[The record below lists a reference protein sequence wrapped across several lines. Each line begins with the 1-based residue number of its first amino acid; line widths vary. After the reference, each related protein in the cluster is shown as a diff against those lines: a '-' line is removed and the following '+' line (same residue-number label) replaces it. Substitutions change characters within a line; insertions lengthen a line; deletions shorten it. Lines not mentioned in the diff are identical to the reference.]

1 MAVIKMKNGDKW
13 LNVFCG
19 YSKEPPTTVNVD
31 VTSGDKAPKITLE
44 TSNTEYRYL
53 YASGITSLTLD
64 SSDTFANDSEAFY
77 SFIFISGTT
86 AIVINNTLNAFFKGD
101 DCVNG
106 VFTPIATKTY
116 EMYLWWNGLSWNAVI
131 RGI

>member
-19 YSKEPPTTVNVD
+19 YSKEPPTAINVD
-31 VTSGDKAPKITLE
+31 VTSGDKAPNIALE

-53 YASGITSLTLD
+53 YASGIRSLTLTTTETPT
-64 SSDTFANDSEAFY
+64 SNSEAFY
-77 SFIFISGTT
+77 SFVFISGTT
-86 AIVINNTLNAFFKGD
+86 PTIINNTLNAFFKGD

-106 VFTPIATKTY
+106 IFTPMDTKTY
-116 EMYLWWNGLSWNAVI
+116 EMYLWWNGLSWNAVV